1 MKKVHSLP
9 VAWCSELKKK
19 VTPEDILQYRKQDP
33 DQKLSFVC
41 SECQLPLT
49 FQPWIQGIVAQ
60 GYFKKRSGHNHQ
72 TCLQKL
78 KQASSLPQDV
88 QKLQRFEEIFSETEE
103 SFKKL
108 RYELGDCHRLSSDLL
123 EEIRPQLNL
132 KQAKAVQSIEES
144 FHPLKEVC
152 VTLEEFFK
160 KTETDHVSL
169 RFDFKGY

>member
-9 VAWCSELKKK
+9 VAWCSEFEKQ
-19 VTPEDILQYRKQDP
+19 VTPEDMLQYRTQHP
-33 DQKLSFVC
+33 DQKLSLVC
-41 SECQLPLT
+41 SECRLPLT

-72 TCLQKL
+72 VCLHKL
-78 KQASSLPQDV
+78 KQENPIPQDV
-88 QKLQRFEEIFSETEE
+88 QKLQGFEETFAETEE

-108 RYELGDCHRLSSDLL
+108 RYELGACHRLYSDLL
-123 EEIRPQLNL
+123 QEMRPQLSL
-132 KQAKAVQSIEES
+132 KQTKAFQSIEES
-144 FHPLKEVC
+144 FNPLKEVC
-152 VTLEEFFK
+152 MTLEEFFK